1 MSYELIKQWIDDP
14 DSVTEEEIQQGLSAL
29 YTGDAT
35 QQKIL
40 LIGALS
46 SIKAGAYENVPMLI
60 ERYERRL

>member
-1 MSYELIKQWIDDP
+1 MSYELIKQWIDNP
-14 DSVTEEEIQQGLSAL
+14 DSVTEEEIEHAL
-29 YTGDAT
+29 RAMYKGEAT

-46 SIKAGAYENVPMLI
+46 SINGGAHENVPMLI

>member
-1 MSYELIKQWIDDP
+1 MKI
-14 DSVTEEEIQQGLSAL
+14 EEEIQQGLLAL

-46 SIKAGAYENVPMLI
+46 SIKAGAYENVTMLI

>member
-1 MSYELIKQWIDDP
+1 MSYELIKQWIDEP
-14 DSVTEEEIQQGLSAL
+14 DSVTEEEIQQGLEAL
-29 YTGDAT
+29 YTDEAT

-46 SIKAGAYENVPMLI
+46 SIKAGSYENVAILI